1 LRATVKNIKNIV
13 IKAIKPIPDR
23 SIAIFKPRFLRL
35 MMKITV
41 TEMRASKPK
50 RTEKYI

>member
-1 LRATVKNIKNIV
+1 VTVKNIKNIV
-13 IKAIKPIPDR
+13 IEAIKPIPDR

-41 TEMRASKPK
+41 TERRASRAKNADK
-50 RTEKYI
+50 GT